1 MAHLG
6 REAVETRT
14 GEGDRAQQL
23 GMTVPR
29 DDLRGDVLAAQAE
42 AGEHT
47 GLVLR
52 VGGCI
57 GADSAGGA
65 ADANAREGAPEA
77 QQGAVSLE
85 GEAGGDDTAGGGLG
99 VDAVGAPDT

>member
-14 GEGDRAQQL
+14 GEGDGARQL
-23 GMTVPR
+23 GVTVPR
-29 DDLRGDVLAAQAE
+29 DDLGGDVLAAQAE

-57 GADSAGGA
+57 GADSAGDA
-65 ADANAREGAPEA
+65 ADANAREGALEA
-77 QQGAVSLE
+77 QEVAVSLE
-85 GEAGGDDTAGGGLG
+85 GEAGEDDPEGGGLG
-99 VDAVGAPDT
+99 MDA